1 MKHIIVQFI
10 TDGKFVIV
18 FQTHKG
24 TGFLNINEED
34 LFDDDSF
41 FVNNGFS
48 LASRSCPELFRRGLY
63 VQGSSETRNNDILNI
78 YSHTWK
84 EEMLEAIKAYNVKYG

>member
-10 TDGKFVIV
+10 TDRKFVIV

-48 LASRSCPELFRRGLY
+48 LASRSCPEPFRRGLY
-63 VQGSSETRNNDILNI
+63 VQGSKETRNNDILNI
-78 YSHTWK
+78 YSPKWK